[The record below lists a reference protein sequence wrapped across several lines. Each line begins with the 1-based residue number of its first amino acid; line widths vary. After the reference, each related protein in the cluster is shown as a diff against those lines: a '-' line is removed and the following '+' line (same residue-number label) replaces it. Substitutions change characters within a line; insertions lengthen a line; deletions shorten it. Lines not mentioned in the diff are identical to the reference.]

1 MSDQASSKHANF
13 IIRSQE
19 PLNGG
24 PPLPALAATAMTPND
39 LFFVRNH
46 GSIPQIDPAV
56 FRLEIGGMV
65 QRPLT
70 LALAD
75 LRGLPRASVAAT
87 LQCAGNRRDELS
99 AVAPTPGE
107 LPWGAEAIS
116 SAVWEGVPLREI
128 LRAAGIDTGA
138 THVAFT
144 SSDDVERSGRHFGF
158 GGSLPLAKALA
169 PEVLLADT
177 MNGAPLPA
185 EHGFPLRVVAPG
197 YIGARSV
204 KWLQTITLQTE
215 PSDNYF
221 QAHAYKLFPTD
232 ITAQNVDWQ
241 GGMMLGEQSLTSVI
255 CDPAT
260 GAKLAAGPVLLRG
273 YAYAGG
279 DRSVERVEVS
289 ADGGTCWQQAELL
302 GQPERWAWR
311 LWQARIDVPPGRHT
325 LAVRAWDSAAQT
337 QPSEICQVWN
347 FKGYMNN
354 AWHRIAVEAV
364 E

>member
-1 MSDQASSKHANF
+1 MSAQASRKHADF

-24 PPLPALAATAMTPND
+24 PALAALIGAAITPAH

-46 GSIPQIDPAV
+46 GSIPQTDPASYQ
-56 FRLEIGGMV
+56 LEINGMV
-65 QRPLT
+65 RQPLT
-70 LALAD
+70 LTLAD
-75 LRGLPRASVAAT
+75 LRGLPRAAVAAT
-87 LQCAGNRRDELS
+87 LQCAGNRRDELR
-99 AVAPTPGE
+99 AVADTPGE

-116 SAVWEGVPLREI
+116 SAAWEGVPLRDV
-128 LRAAGIDTGA
+128 LGAAGIDTGA
-138 THVAFT
+138 AHVAFT
-144 SSDDVERSGRHFGF
+144 SSDEVERGGRRFGF

-185 EHGFPLRVVAPG
+185 EHGFPLRVIAPG

-204 KWLQTITLQTE
+204 KWLRTITVQAE

-221 QAHAYKLFPTD
+221 QAHAYKLFPGT
-232 ITAQNVDWQ
+232 TNAQNVDWQ
-241 GGMMLGEQSLTSVI
+241 AGMMLGEQSLTSVI
-255 CDPAT
+255 CEPAP
-260 GAKLAAGPVLLRG
+260 GAKLAPGPVLLRG

-279 DRSVERVEVS
+279 ERSIARVEVS
-289 ADGGTCWQQAELL
+289 ADGGARWQQAELL
-302 GQPERWAWR
+302 GQPACWTWR
-311 LWQARIDVPPGRHT
+311 LWQARIELPPGRHE
-325 LAVRAWDSAAQT
+325 LLVRAWDSAAHT

-354 AWHRIAVEAV
+354 AWHRVAVEV
-364 E
+364 GE

>member
-1 MSDQASSKHANF
+1 MSAQASDKHADF
-13 IIRSQE
+13 IIHSQE

-24 PPLPALAATAMTPND
+24 PTLPALAATALTPNH

-46 GSIPQIDPAV
+46 GTIPPIDPSAY
-56 FRLEIGGMV
+56 RLEIGGMV
-65 QRPLT
+65 QQPLA

-75 LRGLPRASVAAT
+75 LHALPRASLAAT

-99 AVAPTPGE
+99 AVASTPGE

-116 SAVWEGVPLREI
+116 SAVWEGVPLREV
-128 LRAAGIDTGA
+128 LRQAGIGTA
-138 THVAFT
+138 AAHVAFT
-144 SSDDVERSGRHFGF
+144 SCDEVERKGRRFGF

-185 EHGFPLRVVAPG
+185 EHGFPLRVIAPG

-204 KWLQTITLQTE
+204 KWLQAITLQAE

-221 QAHAYKLFPTD
+221 QAHAYKLFPSN
-232 ITAQNVDWQ
+232 ITGQNVDWQ
-241 GGMMLGEQSLTSVI
+241 GGMMLGELSLTSVI
-255 CDPAT
+255 CEPAP
-260 GAKLAAGPVLLRG
+260 GAKLTAGPLLLRG

-289 ADGGTCWQQAELL
+289 LDGGACWQQAELL
-302 GQPERWAWR
+302 GEPERWTWR
-311 LWQARIDVPPGRHT
+311 LWQAQIDLPPGQHT

-337 QPSEICQVWN
+337 QPSNIAQVWN

-354 AWHRIAVEAV
+354 AWHRIGVEAG

>member
-1 MSDQASSKHANF
+1 MSAQATSKHPDF
-13 IIRSQE
+13 IIHSQE

-24 PPLPALAATAMTPND
+24 PPLPALAASATTPNH

-46 GSIPQIDPAV
+46 GTIPQLDPASY
-56 FRLEIGGMV
+56 RLEIGGMV
-65 QRPLT
+65 QQPLA

-75 LRGLPRASVAAT
+75 LRRLPRAAVSAT

-99 AVAPTPGE
+99 AVAETPGE

-116 SAVWEGVPLREI
+116 SAVWEGVPLREV
-128 LRAAGIDTGA
+128 LRAAGIDPA
-138 THVAFT
+138 AAHVAFA
-144 SSDDVERSGRHFGF
+144 SCDDVERLGRHFGY

-185 EHGFPLRVVAPG
+185 EHGFPLRVIAPG

-204 KWLQTITLQTE
+204 KWLHTITLQAE
-215 PSDNYF
+215 PSNNYF
-221 QAHAYKLFPTD
+221 QAHAYKLFPGD
-232 ITAQNVDWQ
+232 IGAQNVDWH

-255 CDPAT
+255 CEPAP

-279 DRSVERVEVS
+279 RSVERVEVS
-289 ADGGTCWQQAELL
+289 ADGGACWQQAELL
-302 GQPERWAWR
+302 GQPEPWTWR
-311 LWQARIDVPPGRHT
+311 LWQARVDLPPGQHT